1 MFVLR
6 VNPVGENTVLRLV
19 DYWGSE
25 EDFAKVGGTI
35 DALLQQYDAEYCD
48 MYCTG
53 LSEDSVNAGGFTLR
67 ERGSETVIP
76 NYLNPPVDF
85 NTDYFYFTSDAQGF
99 RMFKAD
105 GDQDRPN
112 LG

>member
-1 MFVLR
+1 
-6 VNPVGENTVLRLV
+6 
-19 DYWGSE
+19 
-25 EDFAKVGGTI
+25 
-35 DALLQQYDAEYCD
+35 

-53 LSEDSVNAGGFTLR
+53 LSDASVNAGGFTLR

-85 NTDYFYFTSDAQGF
+85 NTDYFYFTSDASGF